1 MVLSPENVADVIKS
15 KSKQLRLSAQQLA
28 KSHPSREE
36 IRVKIKEI
44 WRHVQIMDEA
54 FKKCRRLLNES
65 DHAPLVFKLEHSRKE
80 LMRSRKGHAKAIRIL
95 YDQGLSYDSDEWSS
109 CDPEDPTE
117 KECIRKANKAATIP
131 SAGGAA
137 TWMHPRAAA
146 AAVKA
151 KQAAAM
157 KKEAPNSLTAAA
169 AAIASMGSCA
179 PPTKKKARKE
189 QG

>member
-1 MVLSPENVADVIKS
+1 MVLNPENVADVIKS

-80 LMRSRKGHAKAIRIL
+80 LMRSRKGHAKAIRASSAVETICRFRRSL
-95 YDQGLSYDSDEWSS
+95 LGNQKSVGRLSATDWATDGAIDLRRPSS
-109 CDPEDPTE
+109 CSP
-117 KECIRKANKAATIP
+117 
-131 SAGGAA
+131 
-137 TWMHPRAAA
+137 
-146 AAVKA
+146 VKLSSGT
-151 KQAAAM
+151 QRFWR
-157 KKEAPNSLTAAA
+157 L
-169 AAIASMGSCA
+169 
-179 PPTKKKARKE
+179 
-189 QG
+189 